1 MLMSSASDQIPLKC
15 TKGPSTFKL
24 VSSHIPIEYEIH
36 RLSPTNG
43 FLQILHPIL
52 DTRQLLRIEEVLS
65 SFHSEIGNAEV
76 FERLLYNFREVDRSP
91 GYVVDLC
98 IITRRSS
105 RDSEYLIYDALGTLM
120 RENKNMLFDFHI
132 IRRRGRAFNQ
142 ITPEG
147 YTKHQLRS
155 HTYVW

>member
-1 MLMSSASDQIPLKC
+1 MLMSISSTKIRWKY
-15 TKGPSTFKL
+15 TKGPPTFKL
-24 VSSHIPIEYEIH
+24 GTPHLPAGYEIH
-36 RLSPTNG
+36 DISPTNG
-43 FLQILHPIL
+43 FSRILYPIL

-65 SFHSEIGNAEV
+65 SFHNHIGNVEV
-76 FERLLYNFREVDRSP
+76 VERLLYKLRTVDRPP

-120 RENKNMLFDFHI
+120 RQNKGMLFDFHI

-142 ITPEG
+142 VIPQG
-147 YTKHQLRS
+147 YTECRPS
-155 HTYVW
+155 MW